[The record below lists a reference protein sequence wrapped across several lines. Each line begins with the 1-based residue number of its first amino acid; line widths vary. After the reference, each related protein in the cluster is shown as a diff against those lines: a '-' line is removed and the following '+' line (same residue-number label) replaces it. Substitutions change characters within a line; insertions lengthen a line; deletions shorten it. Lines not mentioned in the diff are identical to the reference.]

1 MALLRSNIARQFA
14 YRTVGTVYA
23 NQAHNCTNDYG
34 SELCCL
40 KAGPKRSSSLNIFC

>member
-1 MALLRSNIARQFA
+1 MAALRSNIARQFA

-23 NQAHNCTNDYG
+23 NQADNCTNNHG

-40 KAGPKRSSSLNIFC
+40 KAGPKRSSSLNALC